1 MKVAPHVGKS
11 VGQRRG
17 GGNRI
22 GKGGGKGSEER
33 GGEGEVDRLR
43 SISSLVV
50 SLIAVLLSFV
60 KAKKL
65 L

>member
-1 MKVAPHVGKS
+1 MWENRWVRDG
-11 VGQRRG
+11 G

-43 SISSLVV
+43 SISLLVV